1 MCRADNAKSFI
12 SLDKK
17 KPLKDIGVAI
27 DISNPENKNGNPVA
41 KKSNREVQNAILG
54 VAPSGG
60 QISEVQL
67 AAAISALNAK
77 PRWSGMSAIE
87 LWTGRDMLT
96 GRPLQFSQKEIID
109 RQNKRRAATHKNPE
123 LPTPVFALGDIVFSN
138 SDRSKLKA
146 RDKLIVREDLGNEQ

>member
-12 SLDKK
+12 SLYNK

-27 DISNPENKNGNPVA
+27 DISDPENKNGNPVA
-41 KKSNREVQNAILG
+41 EKSNREVQNAILG

-77 PRWSGMSAIE
+77 PR
-87 LWTGRDMLT
+87 
-96 GRPLQFSQKEIID
+96 
-109 RQNKRRAATHKNPE
+109 
-123 LPTPVFALGDIVFSN
+123 
-138 SDRSKLKA
+138 
-146 RDKLIVREDLGNEQ
+146 